1 MPHSLFSA
9 ELIVDEPLG
18 LCRIQRM
25 GKNVK
30 ELSPEKIR
38 MLSAS
43 PSLTNAE
50 ADSYGDAFFD
60 AGMVSQ
66 ALLFYDR
73 SRNPDKYNR
82 VKEYAIEQGD
92 AFLLYGVEKV
102 EPESIK
108 EREWRQAGENAL
120 ERKQYIFARDCFER
134 AEEPDRAQEAH
145 EAYLQVI
152 PTETS
157 ETPPHDPE

>member
-1 MPHSLFSA
+1 MPHSLFSC
-9 ELIVDEPLG
+9 ELIVDEPFG
-18 LCRIQRM
+18 RCRIQRM

-38 MLSAS
+38 ILSAS

-60 AGMVSQ
+60 AGMVNQ

-73 SRNPDKYNR
+73 SKNPDKYNR

-92 AFLLYGVEKV
+92 AFLLYGAEKA
-102 EPESIK
+102 EPESVK
-108 EREWRQAGENAL
+108 ESEWRKAGENAL

-134 AEEPDRAQEAH
+134 AEEPVRAQEAY
-145 EAYLQVI
+145 EAYLKVT
-152 PTETS
+152 PTLTNEN
-157 ETPPHDPE
+157 PPHDPE

>member
-1 MPHSLFSA
+1 
-9 ELIVDEPLG
+9 
-18 LCRIQRM
+18 M

-120 ERKQYIFARDCFER
+120 ER
-134 AEEPDRAQEAH
+134 
-145 EAYLQVI
+145 
-152 PTETS
+152 
-157 ETPPHDPE
+157 